1 MPLEGFSSMD
11 PVRMGV
17 LADEGL
23 LRKEVGLPAG
33 LWGAGLEGLG
43 VWAGFGFAL
52 TQVWGTKVVGLPP
65 PGGEM
70 FVGLE

>member
-1 MPLEGFSSMD
+1 MPLEGFSSID
-11 PVRMGV
+11 PVRAGV

-43 VWAGFGFAL
+43 VWAGFEFA
-52 TQVWGTKVVGLPP
+52 
-65 PGGEM
+65 
-70 FVGLE
+70 